1 MKRTKVGKSMRIDP
15 NQIRTRDEAMVRL
28 INGATKAGVHVDRKK
43 EENRRRCRKKIPRDD
58 Y

>member
-1 MKRTKVGKSMRIDP
+1 MKRTKVGKMKIDP